1 MKLNFAYF
9 KKFSPS
15 FMFLFLLYC
24 GIGTIIYYDFV
35 YSKTPIDVIK
45 DSIEY
50 EQSMEQHQNVATD
63 IN

>member
-1 MKLNFAYF
+1 
-9 KKFSPS
+9 
-15 FMFLFLLYC
+15 MFLFLLYC